1 MSNRNTKSKSPNLK
15 KPQNFDKDLMKYL
28 ILQKITKPSAP
39 VEMLTKTQP
48 DEDSEVDDFKQ
59 EIEIKYSITSKPI
72 SRFKKCKINHSFK
85 FPKDSYESSSDN
97 SLQSLKDVT
106 LYELNQDNI
115 QHLTDA
121 TQPQFIKLLNERL
134 IKLTDQIQ
142 EDLSIQ
148 KPNPN
153 PKSSRLIS
161 QQISRLQKVRGQNL
175 SNSSLSKQ
183 IDQTVASQGRESV
196 TNKQN
201 QNLGFRATPTLSSEK
216 KNQSK
221 HIQQILKIVQQKQLN
236 NNIKQLKF
244 DKPSD
249 AFYKRT
255 LQGNSSYINKNASAN
270 DKRNIENIRIK
281 TEYDD
286 QDGNL
291 TQFHILPKS
300 RTKNRESSTKLKK
313 QDTSQNH
320 KILNYTIDSH
330 ILEQLRGTRNA
341 KSQNKNYKN

>member
-59 EIEIKYSITSKPI
+59 EIEIK
-72 SRFKKCKINHSFK
+72 FKKCKINHSFK
-85 FPKDSYESSSDN
+85 FPKESYDSSSDN

-106 LYELNQDNI
+106 LYELNRDNI
-115 QHLTDA
+115 QHITDA

-153 PKSSRLIS
+153 PKSSRL
-161 QQISRLQKVRGQNL
+161 QKVRGQNL
-175 SNSSLSKQ
+175 SNSSLTKQ

-201 QNLGFRATPTLSSEK
+201 SNLGFRATPTLSSEK

-236 NNIKQLKF
+236 NNIN
-244 DKPSD
+244 D

-255 LQGNSSYINKNASAN
+255 LQGNSSYINKNTGAN

-330 ILEQLRGTRNA
+330 ILEQMRGTRNA

>member
-1 MSNRNTKSKSPNLK
+1 MSNRNTKSKSPNIQ
-15 KPQNFDKDLMKYL
+15 KPQNFDKDLMKYH

-39 VEMLTKTQP
+39 IQMLTKTQP
-48 DEDSEVDDFKQ
+48 DENSEVDDFKQ
-59 EIEIKYSITSKPI
+59 EIEIK
-72 SRFKKCKINHSFK
+72 FKKCKINHLFK
-85 FPKDSYESSSDN
+85 FPKEDYQSSSDN
-97 SLQSLKDVT
+97 SLSSLKDVT
-106 LYELNQDNI
+106 LYELNQNNI

-134 IKLTDQIQ
+134 IKLTDQI
-142 EDLSIQ
+142 EDDNLSIQ
-148 KPNPN
+148 KPISNT
-153 PKSSRLIS
+153 KS
-161 QQISRLQKVRGQNL
+161 SRLQKVHCQNL
-175 SNSSLSKQ
+175 SNSSLTKQ
-183 IDQTVASQGRESV
+183 IDQTVISQGRESV

-201 QNLGFRATPTLSSEK
+201 SNLGFRATPTLSSEK

-236 NNIKQLKF
+236 NNIN
-244 DKPSD
+244 D

-255 LQGNSSYINKNASAN
+255 VQGNNYYINNNTYAS

-281 TEYDD
+281 TDYDE

-291 TQFHILPKS
+291 NQFHIIPKS
-300 RTKNRESSTKLKK
+300 RPKNRDSNSKLKK
-313 QDTSQNH
+313 QDISQGH
-320 KILNYTIDSH
+320 KMLNYTIDSH